1 MTAVSRH
8 LRESLVPDR
17 DSVVRN
23 AFLPRRGRSS
33 SPKTIPDRCWQ
44 ERLAPP
50 TAGQPTAGQPT
61 AAPPQ
66 APAARRAPAP
76 QAAPGRL
83 LGGAGSGV
91 GVGVGSGVGVGVGV
105 GVRRGLRSWRWC
117 WSGRRRWCGLLL
129 PQVLAQREPARADL
143 RGHVPTHVAVVPR
156 FVRVARHGG
165 LALRVRHDEAV
176 LPGVGL
182 QPGTRLGRGP
192 VAVVPGRRPAVA
204 PEVERGSEL
213 VLAVPRAR
221 TLLDRGRVAVD
232 ANPVVERGL
241 LVRVASVCPT
251 ARRAGRRPSAP
262 RTPSP

>member
-8 LRESLVPDR
+8 LRESRVPDR

-33 SPKTIPDRCWQ
+33 SPRTIPDRCWQ

-50 TAGQPTAGQPT
+50 TAGQPTA
-61 AAPPQ
+61 APPL
-66 APAARRAPAP
+66 APEARRAPAP
-76 QAAPGRL
+76 QAARRAPAPRAAPDPGSASV
-83 LGGAGSGV
+83 LGRVRSGRR
-91 GVGVGSGVGVGVGV
+91 GRCRI
-105 GVRRGLRSWRWC
+105 RRGLRSWSWC

-156 FVRVARHGG
+156 LVRVARHGG

-204 PEVERGSEL
+204 PEVERGPEL